1 MIDYVQCIKNLS
13 HVETEGLPHLSWEYS
28 PEVIG
33 QILSKTIR
41 ENIGPARYFQNRSL
55 FYVKGRYWQFFN
67 DGGYLKYSSSI
78 DGITWS
84 SPSLSICLLEFYSQY
99 SVKVNDNRIYLVAG
113 NDDNHYHY
121 FWLGEPYTDGTIYWT
136 TNQVGIPP
144 PSGPSWSD
152 VIGNPDI
159 TVNSSGIPFISYQLW
174 DFAHSDFHLCVSKA
188 NNVSGTSWSL
198 ILNIP
203 LEYDVANSSLVRLN
217 SGRIMLVYINGN
229 STFSRLWSGAS
240 WSSKEMNIYPYQ
252 YHGALS
258 DNEGLDAIQC
268 LSDKCQNVY
277 VVWQWK
283 NDLDPWDELGY
294 PATLRLHVFNL
305 TTSVWST
312 QIIVSGLTGPVYPTI
327 CKRVDEPDFHIY
339 YAIGA
344 NIYRISILN
353 CTTAGV
359 GEIQPTVLVATES
372 GNVTHLQ
379 TQDFIP
385 LEEDTVC
392 SIGLTYNIG
401 TTLKFTKDV
410 LPYTKNDSEV
420 VEVYRKKQGDAF
432 FSKLGEI
439 EYDYTSTDFV
449 DTETLET
456 GTYEYALRIRDV
468 EDNYSKFSYITIYHT
483 KVDPQI
489 EFAGRGG
496 FNALRHSIYTFHSE
510 TDADKSMLNI
520 KLWNTSNM
528 DASKAPSSADPDMK
542 LHGSKEIESKNI
554 EPFTTDTFISG
565 SELDAWKRIYSII
578 SKTDKNTSA
587 RIRLKGGR

>member
-28 PEVIG
+28 PEIIG

-41 ENIGPARYFQNRSL
+41 ESVEPSRYFQNRSL
-55 FYVKGRYWQFFN
+55 FYIKGRYWQFFN

-84 SPSLSICLLEFYSQY
+84 SPSLSISWYANF
-99 SVKVNDNRIYLVAG
+99 SVKVNNNKIYLVVG

-121 FWLGEPYTDGTIYWT
+121 FWKGEPNTDGTINWT

-144 PSGPSWSD
+144 PAGPSWSN

-159 TVNSSGIPFISYQLW
+159 TVDSSEIPFISYQLW
-174 DFAHSDFHLCVSKA
+174 DFAHSDYHLFVSKA
-188 NNVSGTSWSL
+188 NNIEGTSWGLSL
-198 ILNIP
+198 SVA
-203 LEYDVANSSLVRLN
+203 LEYDVASSSLLRLS

-229 STFSRLWSGAS
+229 SSFSRLWSGAS
-240 WSSKEMNIYPYQ
+240 WSLKEMNTYPYQ

-258 DNEGLDAIQC
+258 DNEGVDAIQSD
-268 LSDKCQNVY
+268 SDKCQKVY
-277 VVWQWK
+277 VVWQWR
-283 NDLDPWDELGY
+283 DDFEGGY
-294 PATLRLHVFNL
+294 PATLRLHVFN
-305 TTSVWST
+305 SVIDSWST

-327 CKRVDEPDFHIY
+327 CKRTDKPDFHIY

-353 CTTAGV
+353 CQSTVAGD
-359 GEIQPTVLVATES
+359 IQPTVLVATES
-372 GNVTHLQ
+372 GNVSHLQ
-379 TQDFIP
+379 TQDFIS

-392 SIGLTYNIG
+392 SIGLTYSIG
-401 TTLKFTKDV
+401 GTIKFMKDV
-410 LPYTKNDSEV
+410 LPYTKNDSEA

-432 FSKLGEI
+432 FAKLEEI
-439 EYDYTSTDFV
+439 KYDYTSTDFI
-449 DTETLET
+449 DTDTLET
-456 GTYEYALRIRDV
+456 GTYEYALRVRDV
-468 EDNYSKFSYITIYHT
+468 EDNYSEFSYITIYHT
-483 KVDPQI
+483 KVAPQI

-496 FNALRHSIYTFHSE
+496 FNALRHSIYSFHNE
-510 TDADKSMLNI
+510 TDVDKSMLNI
-520 KLWNTSNM
+520 KLWDTSNT
-528 DASKAPSSADPDMK
+528 DASKDPSSADPDMK
-542 LHGSKEIESKNI
+542 LHGSKEIEAKNI

-565 SELDAWKRIYSII
+565 SELDAWKRIYSVI

-587 RIRLKGGR
+587 RVRLKGGR